1 MKIAPKA
8 VEAFLATP
16 DRECHAVLLYG
27 PDSGLVRDRAKRM
40 AAAVL
45 SGNDDPLA
53 LLDITEATLT
63 EDPARLAD
71 ELSAISMLG
80 GKRVIMVRDAGD
92 KTTKIVESASDCF
105 NSDVFLI
112 VCGDELNTRS
122 SLRAWFEKDAK
133 CAAIA
138 CYRDEVRDV
147 QDAIRKVIGGAGVAI
162 DREASEYLAQQ
173 LGNDR
178 YVTYQELEK
187 LVTYAG
193 DSKRLTVEDIRL
205 LVDYNRETNLDDLV
219 NAVADRNLKSL
230 ESMLAHLLR
239 EGTSPVA
246 YLRAL
251 QRYFNR
257 LYYIRSQM
265 AAGSS
270 AEQVIQSL
278 RPPVF
283 FKQVPVLTRHVQ
295 NWGMDQIIKAL
306 KLLVSA
312 ELACKTSDL
321 PPVATSSR
329 KLLQVTQLR

>member
-8 VEAFLATP
+8 VEAFLAAP
-16 DRECHAVLLYG
+16 DREYRAVLLYG
-27 PDSGLVRDRAKRM
+27 PDSGLARDRAKRM

-80 GKRVIMVRDAGD
+80 GKRVIMVRDAAD
-92 KTTKIVESASDCF
+92 KTTKIVESAADYF
-105 NSDVFLI
+105 NKDVFLI
-112 VCGDELNTRS
+112 VCGDELSTRS
-122 SLRAWFEKDAK
+122 TLRAWFEKDGQS
-133 CAAIA
+133 AAIA

-147 QDAIRKVIGGAGVAI
+147 QDAIRKVIGAAGVHM
-162 DREASEYLAQQ
+162 DRDASEYLAQQ

-193 DSKRLTVEDIRL
+193 ESKRLSIEDIKL

-219 NAVADRNLKSL
+219 NAVTDRNLKSL
-230 ESMLAHLLR
+230 EAMLAHLLR

-251 QRYFNR
+251 QRYFNK

-265 AAGSS
+265 AAGNS

-283 FKQVPVLTRHVQ
+283 FRQVPVLTRHVQ
-295 NWGMDQIIKAL
+295 SWGMEQIVKAL

-321 PPVATSSR
+321 PPVAASSR